1 MYFAYCYPYT
11 YSDLTEELT
20 AIERDSVKGEYISRN
35 VMCRTIAGN
44 KCEYITITAKNTPD
58 VSLNFI

>member
-11 YSDLTEELT
+11 YSDLTEELI